1 MLSLNIFNIYYFIG
15 AEGVPVPGHMCGG
28 QKTPTGR
35 NQVTSTVSGLDG
47 TQVDR
52 LGVRHLGT
60 NTFNLL
66 NQPDGPKGTF

>member
-1 MLSLNIFNIYYFIG
+1 M
-15 AEGVPVPGHMCGG
+15 PGHMCGG
-28 QKTPTGR
+28 QKTLTGR

-47 TQVDR
+47 AQVDR